1 MVSRKLS
8 SVSPG
13 KPTITS
19 TPIQASGL
27 IDLICAIRFA
37 KSSLRYLRRIFS
49 KISSEPLCNGIWKCG
64 AKRVALVRQKSMISL
79 ESRLGSIEDILNRS
93 IPSILSSAF
102 VSSKKFSSL
111 PCPKSPILTP
121 VRTTS
126 LTSVA
131 AIFLASIMVWAMLAF
146 LLFPRANGMVQ
157 KVQK

>member
-1 MVSRKLS
+1 
-8 SVSPG
+8 
-13 KPTITS
+13 
-19 TPIQASGL
+19 
-27 IDLICAIRFA
+27 
-37 KSSLRYLRRIFS
+37 
-49 KISSEPLCNGIWKCG
+49 
-64 AKRVALVRQKSMISL
+64 MISL
-79 ESRLGSIEDILNRS
+79 ESRLGSIEEILNRS

-111 PCPKSPILTP
+111 LCPKSPILTP

-131 AIFLASIMVWAMLAF
+131 AIFLASTMVWAILAF